1 MTSVKGRLA
10 VPNAS
15 IGSRMLGDDGAEEL
29 ELGSLEWPLREKVG
43 VVGEGYSDMVEERE
57 RGFPSGVEQGESIA
71 IFSSALLRASTSCG
85 SISGF
90 NWRPRIVSPCIRA
103 SRS

>member
-1 MTSVKGRLA
+1 
-10 VPNAS
+10 
-15 IGSRMLGDDGAEEL
+15 MLGDDGAEEL

-71 IFSSALLRASTSCG
+71 IFSSSLLRASTSCG

-103 SRS
+103 SRP